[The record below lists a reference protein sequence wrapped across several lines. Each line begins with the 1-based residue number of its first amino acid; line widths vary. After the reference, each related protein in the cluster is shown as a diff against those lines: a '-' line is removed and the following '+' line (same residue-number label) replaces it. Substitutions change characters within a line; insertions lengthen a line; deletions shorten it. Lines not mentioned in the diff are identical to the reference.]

1 MSILPK
7 LGDVLVEQGWITP
20 EGLEDGLAAQAEN
33 GERLGQIL
41 VQQKKITEGE
51 LLEALA
57 LQLDLEVME
66 SIDDKELRFDLVE
79 KLPIQYLKKHLIF
92 PFQTEEGTVRMAVN
106 DPLDLE
112 VLDDLR
118 ILYGVDEIKPV
129 LVPAREIV
137 SAINRTY
144 GQANDTAEQIIQDL
158 DQGEESHHLFSELEE
173 GGDLLDETSEAPI
186 IKLVNH
192 VFGQAVKSQASDIH
206 IEPYQQHL
214 QVRFRLDGVLHNVLS
229 PPRRLHAAI
238 VSRIKVMARLDI
250 AEKRLPQDGRM
261 EVKIGERLVDVR
273 VSCLPTA
280 FGERV
285 VLRLLEKSGKLL
297 SLEEIGLSSAALAE
311 MKRLLQLS
319 HGIILVTG
327 PTGSGKTTTL
337 YAALSYINSPDKNI
351 LTIEDPIEY
360 QLDGIGQMQVNPKIN
375 LNFASGL
382 RSMVRQD
389 PDVILVGEIRDRE
402 TADIAIH
409 AALTGHLVFS
419 TLHTND
425 AASAVTRLID
435 MDIEPFLVS
444 SAVQAIIAQRL
455 VRLLCPHCKEPYEP
469 EEAQWTELGLTQ
481 DVTGPIFRAKG
492 CEKCLETGYR
502 GRTGIYEFLRMTESI
517 KGLVLQTSD
526 SNQIGRAA
534 RKEGMLS
541 LRKDGIQKVIEGKT
555 TISEVLRVTQ
565 IRSAVNAL
573 IRRQPFDSAQDKQ
586 AAGSKH
592 SETGETGETRETS
605 TVKAF

>member
-7 LGDVLVEQGWITP
+7 LGDVLVEQGRITP
-20 EGLEDGLAAQAEN
+20 EGLADGLEAQAEN

-41 VQQKKITEGE
+41 VQQKKITEQE

-57 LQLDLEVME
+57 LQLELEVME

-92 PFQTEEGTVRMAVN
+92 PFQTEHGSLRMAVN

-118 ILYGVDEIKPV
+118 ILYGFDEIKPV

-144 GQANDTAEQIIQDL
+144 GQASDTAEQIIQDL
-158 DQGEESHHLFSELEE
+158 DQGEESHHLFTDLEE

-192 VFGQAVKSQASDIH
+192 IFSQAVKSQASDIH
-206 IEPYQQHL
+206 IEPYHHHL

-297 SLEEIGLSSAALAE
+297 SLEEIGLTRAALAE
-311 MKRLLQLS
+311 MKKLLQLS

-360 QLDGIGQMQVNPKIN
+360 QLDGIGQMQVNPKIH
-375 LNFASGL
+375 LTFAGGL

-435 MDIEPFLVS
+435 MEIEPFLVS

-455 VRLLCPHCKEPYEP
+455 VRLLCPHCKEPYQP
-469 EEAQWTELGLTQ
+469 EEAQWHELGMAK
-481 DVTGPIFRAKG
+481 DATGTIFREKG

-502 GRTGIYEFLRMTESI
+502 GRTGIYEFLRLTESI
-517 KGLVLQTSD
+517 KGLVLQTAD
-526 SNQIGRAA
+526 ANQISKAA
-534 RKEGMLS
+534 RNEGMVS
-541 LRKDGIQKVIEGKT
+541 LRNDGIQKVIEGKT

-565 IRSAVNAL
+565 V
-573 IRRQPFDSAQDKQ
+573 
-586 AAGSKH
+586 
-592 SETGETGETRETS
+592 
-605 TVKAF
+605 

>member
-1 MSILPK
+1 MNVLPR
-7 LGDVLVEQGWITP
+7 LGDVLVEQGWLSP
-20 EGLEDGLAAQAEN
+20 EALEEGLEAQAEN

-41 VQQKKITEGE
+41 VQQKKITEPQ
-51 LLEALA
+51 LLNALS

-79 KLPIQYLKKHLIF
+79 QLPIQYLKKHEIF
-92 PFQTEEGTVRMAVN
+92 PFQSEDGTLRIAVN

-118 ILYGVDEIKPV
+118 ILYGQNEIKAV
-129 LVPAREIV
+129 LVPAREIL

-144 GQANDTAEQIIQDL
+144 GQANDTADKIMQDL
-158 DQGEESHHLFSELEE
+158 GMEGDSQHLFTELEVGE
-173 GGDLLDETSEAPI
+173 DLLDETSEAPI

-192 VFGQAVKSQASDIH
+192 IFSQAVKSQASDIH

-250 AEKRLPQDGRM
+250 AEKRLPQDGRTD
-261 EVKIGERLVDVR
+261 VKIGERLVDVR

-297 SLEEIGLSSAALAE
+297 RMEEIGLTAWALAE
-311 MKRLLQLS
+311 MKRLLNLS

-375 LNFASGL
+375 LTFASGL

-402 TADIAIH
+402 TAEIAIH

-425 AASAVTRLID
+425 SASAVTRLTD
-435 MDIEPFLVS
+435 MGIEPFLVS
-444 SAVQAIIAQRL
+444 TAVRAIIAQRL
-455 VRLLCPHCKEPYEP
+455 VRLLCPHCKETYEP
-469 EEAQWTELGLTQ
+469 EEAQWAELGSSRE
-481 DVTGPIFRAKG
+481 VAGPIFRADG

-502 GRTGIYEFLRMTESI
+502 GRTGIYEFLLLSEAIR
-517 KGLVLQTSD
+517 GLVLNTSD
-526 SNQIGRAA
+526 ANQINRAA
-534 RKEGMLS
+534 RAEGMAS
-541 LRKDGIQKVIEGKT
+541 LREDGINKVMEGRT

-565 IRSAVNAL
+565 L
-573 IRRQPFDSAQDKQ
+573 
-586 AAGSKH
+586 
-592 SETGETGETRETS
+592 
-605 TVKAF
+605 

>member
-1 MSILPK
+1 MNVLPRI
-7 LGDVLVEQGWITP
+7 GDVLVEQGWLSP
-20 EGLEDGLAAQAEN
+20 EALEEGLEAQAEN
-33 GERLGQIL
+33 GERLGQVL
-41 VQQKKITEGE
+41 VQQKKITEQE
-51 LLEALA
+51 LLNALA

-79 KLPIQYLKKHLIF
+79 QLPIQYLKKHKIF
-92 PFQTEEGTVRMAVN
+92 PFQSEDGTLRIAVN

-118 ILYGVDEIKPV
+118 ILFGQNEIRPV
-129 LVPAREIV
+129 LVPAREIL

-144 GQANDTAEQIIQDL
+144 GQANDTTEQIMQDL
-158 DQGEESHHLFSELEE
+158 GEEADSQHLFTELEVGE
-173 GGDLLDETSEAPI
+173 DLLDETSEAPI

-192 VFGQAVKSQASDIH
+192 IFSQAVKSQASDIH
-206 IEPYQQHL
+206 IEPYQKHL

-250 AEKRLPQDGRM
+250 AEKRLPQDGRT

-297 SLEEIGLSSAALAE
+297 SMEEIGLTAAALAE
-311 MKRLLQLS
+311 MKRLLHLS

-337 YAALSYINSPDKNI
+337 YAALSSINSPDKNI

-375 LNFASGL
+375 LTFASGL

-425 AASAVTRLID
+425 SASAVTRLTD
-435 MDIEPFLVS
+435 MGIEPFLVS
-444 SAVQAIIAQRL
+444 TAVQAIIAQRL
-455 VRLLCPHCKEPYEP
+455 VRLLCTHCKEAYEP
-469 EEAQWTELGLTQ
+469 EEGQWAELRSSRE
-481 DVTGPIFRAKG
+481 VTGPIFRADG

-502 GRTGIYEFLRMTESI
+502 GRTGIYEFLLLSEAI
-517 KGLVLQTSD
+517 KGLVLKTSD
-526 SNQIGRAA
+526 ANQINKVARA
-534 RKEGMLS
+534 EGMAN
-541 LRKDGIQKVIEGKT
+541 LREDGINKVMEGRT

-565 IRSAVNAL
+565 L
-573 IRRQPFDSAQDKQ
+573 
-586 AAGSKH
+586 
-592 SETGETGETRETS
+592 
-605 TVKAF
+605 

>member
-1 MSILPK
+1 MNVIPR
-7 LGDVLVEQGWITP
+7 LGDVLVEQGWLSP
-20 EGLEDGLAAQAEN
+20 EALEEGLEAQAEN

-41 VQQKKITEGE
+41 VQQKKITEQE
-51 LLEALA
+51 LLNALA

-79 KLPIQYLKKHLIF
+79 KLPIRYLKKHEIF
-92 PFQTEEGTVRMAVN
+92 PFQSADGTLRIAVN

-118 ILYGVDEIKPV
+118 ILYGQNEIRPV
-129 LVPAREIV
+129 LVPAREIL

-144 GQANDTAEQIIQDL
+144 GQANDTADQIIQDL
-158 DQGEESHHLFSELEE
+158 GEEEDSQHLFTELEV
-173 GGDLLDETSEAPI
+173 GADLLDETSEAPI

-192 VFGQAVKSQASDIH
+192 IFSQAVKSQASDIH

-250 AEKRLPQDGRM
+250 AEKRLPQDGRT

-297 SLEEIGLSSAALAE
+297 SMEEIGLSAAALAE

-402 TADIAIH
+402 TAEIAIH

-425 AASAVTRLID
+425 SASAVTRLTD
-435 MDIEPFLVS
+435 MGIEPFLVS
-444 SAVQAIIAQRL
+444 TAVQAIIAQRL
-455 VRLLCPHCKEPYEP
+455 VRLLCPHCKETYEP
-469 EEAQWTELGLTQ
+469 EEAQWAELGSSRG
-481 DVTGPIFRAKG
+481 VAGPIFRADG

-502 GRTGIYEFLRMTESI
+502 GRTGIYEFLLLSEAL
-517 KGLVLQTSD
+517 KGLVLNTSD
-526 SNQIGRAA
+526 ANQINKAA
-534 RKEGMLS
+534 RAEGMAS
-541 LRKDGIQKVIEGKT
+541 LREDGINKVMEGKT

-565 IRSAVNAL
+565 L
-573 IRRQPFDSAQDKQ
+573 
-586 AAGSKH
+586 
-592 SETGETGETRETS
+592 
-605 TVKAF
+605 

>member
-1 MSILPK
+1 MNILPK
-7 LGDVLVEQGWITP
+7 LGDVLLEQGWVTP
-20 EGLEDGLAAQAEN
+20 EALEDGLAAQAEN
-33 GERLGQIL
+33 GEKLGQIL
-41 VQQKKITEGE
+41 VQQKKITERE
-51 LLEALA
+51 LLEALS
-57 LQLDLEVME
+57 LQLDLEVVE

-92 PFQTEEGTVRMAVN
+92 PFQTEEGTLRMAVN

-118 ILYGVDEIKPV
+118 ILYGADEIKPV

-144 GQANDTAEQIIQDL
+144 GQANDTAEQIIQDM
-158 DQGEESHHLFSELEE
+158 DQGEESHHLFTELEE

-297 SLEEIGLSSAALAE
+297 SLDEIGMTPVALVE

-319 HGIILVTG
+319 HGIVLVTG

-337 YAALSYINSPDKNI
+337 YAALSHINSPDKNI

-360 QLDGIGQMQVNPKIN
+360 QLDGIGQMQVSPKIN
-375 LNFASGL
+375 LTFASGL

-435 MDIEPFLVS
+435 MEIEPFLVS

-469 EEAQWTELGLTQ
+469 EEAQWHELGLTK
-481 DVTGPIFRAKG
+481 DVAGPIFRAKG

-502 GRTGIYEFLRMTESI
+502 GRSGIYEFLRMTESI

-526 SNQIGRAA
+526 ANQISKAA
-534 RKEGMLS
+534 RAEGMVS
-541 LRKDGIQKVIEGKT
+541 HREDGIQKVIEGKT

-565 IRSAVNAL
+565 V
-573 IRRQPFDSAQDKQ
+573 
-586 AAGSKH
+586 
-592 SETGETGETRETS
+592 
-605 TVKAF
+605 

>member
-1 MSILPK
+1 MNVLPR
-7 LGDVLVEQGWITP
+7 LGDVLVEQGWLSP
-20 EGLEDGLAAQAEN
+20 EALEEGLEAQAEN
-33 GERLGQIL
+33 GERLGQVL
-41 VQQKKITEGE
+41 VQQKKITEQE
-51 LLEALA
+51 LLNALA

-79 KLPIQYLKKHLIF
+79 QLPIQYLKKHEIF
-92 PFQTEEGTVRMAVN
+92 PFQSEDGTLRIAVN

-118 ILYGVDEIKPV
+118 ILFGQNEIRPV
-129 LVPAREIV
+129 LVPAREIL

-144 GQANDTAEQIIQDL
+144 GQANDTTEQIMQDL
-158 DQGEESHHLFSELEE
+158 GEEADSQHLFTELEVGE
-173 GGDLLDETSEAPI
+173 DLLDETSDAPI

-192 VFGQAVKSQASDIH
+192 IFSQAVKSQASDIH

-250 AEKRLPQDGRM
+250 AEKRLPQDGRT

-273 VSCLPTA
+273 VSSLPTA

-297 SLEEIGLSSAALAE
+297 SMEEIGLTAAALAE
-311 MKRLLQLS
+311 MKRLLHLS

-327 PTGSGKTTTL
+327 PTGSGKTTSL
-337 YAALSYINSPDKNI
+337 YAALSSINSPDKNI

-375 LNFASGL
+375 LTFVSGL

-425 AASAVTRLID
+425 SASAVTRLID
-435 MDIEPFLVS
+435 MGIEPFLVS
-444 SAVQAIIAQRL
+444 TAVQAIIAQRL
-455 VRLLCPHCKEPYEP
+455 VRLLCTHCKEAYEP
-469 EEAQWTELGLTQ
+469 EEAQWAELRSSRE
-481 DVTGPIFRAKG
+481 VTGPIFRADG

-502 GRTGIYEFLRMTESI
+502 GRTGIYEFLLMSEAI
-517 KGLVLQTSD
+517 KGLVLKTSD
-526 SNQIGRAA
+526 ANQINKVARA
-534 RKEGMLS
+534 EGMAN
-541 LRKDGIQKVIEGKT
+541 LREDGINKVMEGRT

-565 IRSAVNAL
+565 L
-573 IRRQPFDSAQDKQ
+573 
-586 AAGSKH
+586 
-592 SETGETGETRETS
+592 
-605 TVKAF
+605 

>member
-1 MSILPK
+1 MNVLPR
-7 LGDVLVEQGWITP
+7 LGDVLVEQGWLSSEALE
-20 EGLEDGLAAQAEN
+20 EGLEAQAEN
-33 GERLGQIL
+33 GEKLGQIL
-41 VQQKKITEGE
+41 VQQKKITEQE
-51 LLEALA
+51 LLNALA

-79 KLPIQYLKKHLIF
+79 QLPIRYLKKHEIF
-92 PFQTEEGTVRMAVN
+92 PFQAEDGTLRIAVN

-118 ILYGVDEIKPV
+118 ILYGQNEIRPV
-129 LVPAREIV
+129 LVPAREIL

-144 GQANDTAEQIIQDL
+144 GQANDTAEQIMQDL
-158 DQGEESHHLFSELEE
+158 GEEEDSQHLFTELEV
-173 GGDLLDETSEAPI
+173 GADLLDETSEAPI

-192 VFGQAVKSQASDIH
+192 IFSQAVKSQASDIH

-250 AEKRLPQDGRM
+250 AEKRLPQDGRT

-297 SLEEIGLSSAALAE
+297 SMEEIGLSAAALAE
-311 MKRLLQLS
+311 LKRLLTLS

-402 TADIAIH
+402 TAEIAIH

-425 AASAVTRLID
+425 SASAVTRLID
-435 MDIEPFLVS
+435 MGIEPFLVS
-444 SAVQAIIAQRL
+444 TAVQAIIAQRL
-455 VRLLCPHCKEPYEP
+455 VRLLCPHCKETYEP
-469 EEAQWTELGLTQ
+469 EEAQWAELGSSRE
-481 DVTGPIFRAKG
+481 VAGPIFRANG

-502 GRTGIYEFLRMTESI
+502 GRTGIYEFMLLSEAI
-517 KGLVLQTSD
+517 KGLVLTTSD
-526 SNQIGRAA
+526 ANQINKAA
-534 RKEGMLS
+534 RAEGMLR
-541 LRKDGIQKVIEGKT
+541 LREDGINKVLEGKT
-555 TISEVLRVTQ
+555 TISEVVRVTQ
-565 IRSAVNAL
+565 L
-573 IRRQPFDSAQDKQ
+573 
-586 AAGSKH
+586 
-592 SETGETGETRETS
+592 
-605 TVKAF
+605 

>member
-1 MSILPK
+1 MNVLPR
-7 LGDVLVEQGWITP
+7 LGDVLVEQGWLSP
-20 EGLEDGLAAQAEN
+20 EALEEGLDAQAEN
-33 GERLGQIL
+33 GERLGQVL
-41 VQQKKITEGE
+41 VQQKKITEQE
-51 LLEALA
+51 LLNALA

-79 KLPIQYLKKHLIF
+79 QLPIQYLKKHEIF
-92 PFQTEEGTVRMAVN
+92 PFQSEDGTLRIAVN

-118 ILYGVDEIKPV
+118 ILYGQNEIRPV
-129 LVPAREIV
+129 LVPAREIL

-144 GQANDTAEQIIQDL
+144 GQANDTAEQIMQDL
-158 DQGEESHHLFSELEE
+158 GEEGDSQHLFTELEVGE
-173 GGDLLDETSEAPI
+173 DLLDETSDAPI

-192 VFGQAVKSQASDIH
+192 IFSQAVKSQASDIH
-206 IEPYQQHL
+206 IEPYQQRL

-250 AEKRLPQDGRM
+250 AEKRLPQDGRT

-297 SLEEIGLSSAALAE
+297 SMKEIGLTAAALAE
-311 MKRLLQLS
+311 MKRLLHLS

-337 YAALSYINSPDKNI
+337 YAALSHINSPDKNI

-375 LNFASGL
+375 LTFARAL

-389 PDVILVGEIRDRE
+389 PDIILVGEIRDRE

-425 AASAVTRLID
+425 AASAVTRLTD
-435 MDIEPFLVS
+435 MGIEPFLVS

-455 VRLLCPHCKEPYEP
+455 VRLLCPHCKETYEP
-469 EEAQWTELGLTQ
+469 EEAQWVELGSSRE
-481 DVTGPIFRAKG
+481 VAGPIFRADG

-502 GRTGIYEFLRMTESI
+502 GRTGIYEFLLLSEAI
-517 KGLVLQTSD
+517 KGLVLKTSD
-526 SNQIGRAA
+526 ANQINKAA
-534 RKEGMLS
+534 RAEGMAS
-541 LRKDGIQKVIEGKT
+541 LREDGINKVMEGRT

-565 IRSAVNAL
+565 L
-573 IRRQPFDSAQDKQ
+573 
-586 AAGSKH
+586 
-592 SETGETGETRETS
+592 
-605 TVKAF
+605 

>member
-1 MSILPK
+1 MNVLPRI
-7 LGDVLVEQGWITP
+7 GDVLVEQGWLSP
-20 EGLEDGLAAQAEN
+20 EALEEGLEAQAEN
-33 GERLGQIL
+33 GERLGQVL
-41 VQQKKITEGE
+41 VQQKKITEQE
-51 LLEALA
+51 LLNALA

-79 KLPIQYLKKHLIF
+79 QLPIQYLKKHKIF
-92 PFQTEEGTVRMAVN
+92 PFQSEDGTLRIAVN

-118 ILYGVDEIKPV
+118 ILFGQNEIRPV
-129 LVPAREIV
+129 LVPAREIL

-144 GQANDTAEQIIQDL
+144 GQANDTAEQLMQDL
-158 DQGEESHHLFSELEE
+158 GEEADSQHLFTELEVGE
-173 GGDLLDETSEAPI
+173 DLLDETSEAPI

-192 VFGQAVKSQASDIH
+192 IFSQAVKSQASDIH
-206 IEPYQQHL
+206 IEPYQKHL

-250 AEKRLPQDGRM
+250 AEKRLPQDGRT

-273 VSCLPTA
+273 VSSLPTA

-297 SLEEIGLSSAALAE
+297 SMEEIGLTAAALAE
-311 MKRLLQLS
+311 MKRLLHLS

-337 YAALSYINSPDKNI
+337 YAALSSINSPDKNI

-375 LNFASGL
+375 LTFVSGL

-425 AASAVTRLID
+425 SASAVTRLTD
-435 MDIEPFLVS
+435 MGIEPFLVS
-444 SAVQAIIAQRL
+444 TAVQAIIAQRL
-455 VRLLCPHCKEPYEP
+455 VRLLCTHCKEAYEP
-469 EEAQWTELGLTQ
+469 EEAQWAELRSSRE
-481 DVTGPIFRAKG
+481 VAGPIFRADG

-502 GRTGIYEFLRMTESI
+502 GRTGIYEFLLLSEAI
-517 KGLVLQTSD
+517 KGLVLKTSD
-526 SNQIGRAA
+526 ANQINKVARA
-534 RKEGMLS
+534 EGMAN
-541 LRKDGIQKVIEGKT
+541 LREDGINKVTEGRT

-565 IRSAVNAL
+565 I
-573 IRRQPFDSAQDKQ
+573 
-586 AAGSKH
+586 
-592 SETGETGETRETS
+592 
-605 TVKAF
+605 

>member
-1 MSILPK
+1 MNVLPR
-7 LGDVLVEQGWITP
+7 LGDVLVEQGWLSP
-20 EGLEDGLAAQAEN
+20 EALEEGLEAQAEN
-33 GERLGQIL
+33 GERLGQVL
-41 VQQKKITEGE
+41 VQQKKITEQE
-51 LLEALA
+51 LLNALA

-79 KLPIQYLKKHLIF
+79 QLPIQYLKKHEIF
-92 PFQTEEGTVRMAVN
+92 PFQSEDGTLRIAVN

-118 ILYGVDEIKPV
+118 ILFGQNEIRPV
-129 LVPAREIV
+129 LVPAREIL

-144 GQANDTAEQIIQDL
+144 GQANDTTEQIMQDL
-158 DQGEESHHLFSELEE
+158 GEEADSQHLFTELEVGE
-173 GGDLLDETSEAPI
+173 DLLDETSDAPI

-192 VFGQAVKSQASDIH
+192 IFSQAVKSQASDIH

-250 AEKRLPQDGRM
+250 AEKRLPQDGRT

-273 VSCLPTA
+273 VSSLPTA

-297 SLEEIGLSSAALAE
+297 SMEEIGLTAAALAE
-311 MKRLLQLS
+311 MKRLLHLS

-327 PTGSGKTTTL
+327 PTGSGKTTSL
-337 YAALSYINSPDKNI
+337 YAALSSINSPDKNI

-375 LNFASGL
+375 LTFVSGL

-425 AASAVTRLID
+425 SASAVTRLTD
-435 MDIEPFLVS
+435 MGIEPFLVS
-444 SAVQAIIAQRL
+444 TAVQAIIAQRL
-455 VRLLCPHCKEPYEP
+455 VRLLCTHCKEAYEP
-469 EEAQWTELGLTQ
+469 EEAQWAELRSSRE
-481 DVTGPIFRAKG
+481 VTGPIFRADG

-502 GRTGIYEFLRMTESI
+502 GRTGIYEFLLMSEAI
-517 KGLVLQTSD
+517 KGLVLKTSD
-526 SNQIGRAA
+526 ANQINKVARA
-534 RKEGMLS
+534 EGMAN
-541 LRKDGIQKVIEGKT
+541 LREDGINKVMEGRT

-565 IRSAVNAL
+565 L
-573 IRRQPFDSAQDKQ
+573 
-586 AAGSKH
+586 
-592 SETGETGETRETS
+592 
-605 TVKAF
+605 

>member
-1 MSILPK
+1 MNVLPR
-7 LGDVLVEQGWITP
+7 LGDVLVEQGWLSP
-20 EGLEDGLAAQAEN
+20 EALEEGLEAQAEN
-33 GERLGQIL
+33 GERLGQVL
-41 VQQKKITEGE
+41 VQQKKITEQE
-51 LLEALA
+51 LLNALA

-66 SIDDKELRFDLVE
+66 SIEDKELRFDLVE
-79 KLPIQYLKKHLIF
+79 QLPIQYLKKHEVF
-92 PFQTEEGTVRMAVN
+92 PFQSEDGTLRIAVN

-118 ILYGVDEIKPV
+118 ILFGQNEIRPV
-129 LVPAREIV
+129 LVPAREIL

-144 GQANDTAEQIIQDL
+144 GQANDTTEQIMQDL
-158 DQGEESHHLFSELEE
+158 GEEADSQHLFTELEVGE
-173 GGDLLDETSEAPI
+173 DLLDETSEAPI

-192 VFGQAVKSQASDIH
+192 IFSQAVKSQASDIH

-250 AEKRLPQDGRM
+250 AEKRLPQDGRT

-273 VSCLPTA
+273 VSSLPTA

-297 SLEEIGLSSAALAE
+297 SMEEIGLTAAALAE
-311 MKRLLQLS
+311 MKRLLHLS

-327 PTGSGKTTTL
+327 PTGSGKTTSL
-337 YAALSYINSPDKNI
+337 YAALSSINSPDKNI

-375 LNFASGL
+375 LTFVSGL

-425 AASAVTRLID
+425 SASAVTRLID
-435 MDIEPFLVS
+435 MGIEPFLVS
-444 SAVQAIIAQRL
+444 TAVQAIIAQRL
-455 VRLLCPHCKEPYEP
+455 VRLLCTHCKEAYEP
-469 EEAQWTELGLTQ
+469 EEAQWAELRSSRE
-481 DVTGPIFRAKG
+481 VAGPIFRADG

-502 GRTGIYEFLRMTESI
+502 GRTGIYEFLPLSEAI
-517 KGLVLQTSD
+517 KGLVLKTSD
-526 SNQIGRAA
+526 ANQINKVARA
-534 RKEGMLS
+534 EGMAS
-541 LRKDGIQKVIEGKT
+541 LREDGINKVMEGRT

-565 IRSAVNAL
+565 L
-573 IRRQPFDSAQDKQ
+573 
-586 AAGSKH
+586 
-592 SETGETGETRETS
+592 
-605 TVKAF
+605 

>member
-1 MSILPK
+1 
-7 LGDVLVEQGWITP
+7 
-20 EGLEDGLAAQAEN
+20 
-33 GERLGQIL
+33 
-41 VQQKKITEGE
+41 
-51 LLEALA
+51 
-57 LQLDLEVME
+57 ME

-79 KLPIQYLKKHLIF
+79 QLPIQYLKKHEIF
-92 PFQTEEGTVRMAVN
+92 PFQSEDGTLRIAVN

-118 ILYGVDEIKPV
+118 ILYGQNEIRAV
-129 LVPAREIV
+129 LVPAREIL

-144 GQANDTAEQIIQDL
+144 GQANDTADKIMQDL
-158 DQGEESHHLFSELEE
+158 GMEGDSQHLFTELEVGE
-173 GGDLLDETSEAPI
+173 DLLDETSEAPI

-192 VFGQAVKSQASDIH
+192 IFSQAVKSQASDIH

-250 AEKRLPQDGRM
+250 AEKRLPQDGRTD
-261 EVKIGERLVDVR
+261 VKIGERLVDVR

-297 SLEEIGLSSAALAE
+297 SMEEIGLTAWALAE
-311 MKRLLQLS
+311 MKRLLNLS

-375 LNFASGL
+375 LTFASGL

-402 TADIAIH
+402 TAEIAIH

-425 AASAVTRLID
+425 SASAVTRLTD
-435 MDIEPFLVS
+435 MGIEPFLVS
-444 SAVQAIIAQRL
+444 TAVRAIIAQRL
-455 VRLLCPHCKEPYEP
+455 VRLLCPHCKETYEP
-469 EEAQWTELGLTQ
+469 EEAQWAELGSSRE
-481 DVTGPIFRAKG
+481 VAGPIFRADG

-502 GRTGIYEFLRMTESI
+502 GRTGIYEFLLLSEAIR
-517 KGLVLQTSD
+517 GLVLNTSD
-526 SNQIGRAA
+526 ANQINRAA
-534 RKEGMLS
+534 RAEGMAS
-541 LRKDGIQKVIEGKT
+541 LREDGINKVMEGRT

-565 IRSAVNAL
+565 L
-573 IRRQPFDSAQDKQ
+573 
-586 AAGSKH
+586 
-592 SETGETGETRETS
+592 
-605 TVKAF
+605 

>member
-1 MSILPK
+1 
-7 LGDVLVEQGWITP
+7 
-20 EGLEDGLAAQAEN
+20 
-33 GERLGQIL
+33 
-41 VQQKKITEGE
+41 
-51 LLEALA
+51 
-57 LQLDLEVME
+57 
-66 SIDDKELRFDLVE
+66 
-79 KLPIQYLKKHLIF
+79 
-92 PFQTEEGTVRMAVN
+92 
-106 DPLDLE
+106 
-112 VLDDLR
+112 
-118 ILYGVDEIKPV
+118 
-129 LVPAREIV
+129 
-137 SAINRTY
+137 
-144 GQANDTAEQIIQDL
+144 
-158 DQGEESHHLFSELEE
+158 
-173 GGDLLDETSEAPI
+173 
-186 IKLVNH
+186 
-192 VFGQAVKSQASDIH
+192 
-206 IEPYQQHL
+206 
-214 QVRFRLDGVLHNVLS
+214 
-229 PPRRLHAAI
+229 
-238 VSRIKVMARLDI
+238 
-250 AEKRLPQDGRM
+250 
-261 EVKIGERLVDVR
+261 VDVR

-297 SLEEIGLSSAALAE
+297 SLEEVGMTPAALAE

-337 YAALSYINSPDKNI
+337 YAALSHINSPDKNI

-375 LNFASGL
+375 LSFASGL

-469 EEAQWTELGLTQ
+469 EEAQWNELGLLKDTA
-481 DVTGPIFRAKG
+481 GPIFRAKG

-502 GRTGIYEFLRMTESI
+502 GRTGIYEFLRLTEAI

-526 SNQIGRAA
+526 SNQINKAA
-534 RKEGMLS
+534 RAEGMVS
-541 LRKDGIQKVIEGKT
+541 LRQDGIQKVVEGKT

-565 IRSAVNAL
+565 V
-573 IRRQPFDSAQDKQ
+573 
-586 AAGSKH
+586 
-592 SETGETGETRETS
+592 
-605 TVKAF
+605 

>member
-1 MSILPK
+1 MSILPR

-33 GERLGQIL
+33 GEKLGQIL
-41 VQQKKITEGE
+41 VQQKKINERE

-92 PFQTEEGTVRMAVN
+92 PFQSEHGILQMAVN

-118 ILYGVDEIKPV
+118 ILFGVDEIKPV

-144 GQANDTAEQIIQDL
+144 GQANDTAEQIIQDM
-158 DQGEESHHLFSELEE
+158 DQGEESHHLFTELEE

-192 VFGQAVKSQASDIH
+192 VFAQAVKSQASDIH
-206 IEPYQQHL
+206 IEPYQHHL

-297 SLEEIGLSSAALAE
+297 SLNEIGLTATALAE

-337 YAALSYINSPDKNI
+337 YAALSQINSPDKNI

-375 LNFASGL
+375 LSFASGL

-425 AASAVTRLID
+425 AASAVTRLTD
-435 MDIEPFLVS
+435 MEIEPFLVS
-444 SAVQAIIAQRL
+444 SAVRAIIAQRL
-455 VRLLCPHCKEPYEP
+455 VRLLCPHCKEAYEA
-469 EEAQWTELGLTQ
+469 EGGQWNELGIKSE
-481 DVTGPIFRAKG
+481 VKGPIYGAKG

-502 GRTGIYEFLRMTESI
+502 GRTGIYEFLQMTESI

-526 SNQIGRAA
+526 ANQISRAA
-534 RKEGMLS
+534 RKEGMVN
-541 LRKDGIQKVIEGKT
+541 LRQDGIQKVIEGKT
-555 TISEVLRVTQ
+555 TVSEVLRVTQ
-565 IRSAVNAL
+565 I
-573 IRRQPFDSAQDKQ
+573 
-586 AAGSKH
+586 
-592 SETGETGETRETS
+592 
-605 TVKAF
+605 

>member
-1 MSILPK
+1 MNIFPR
-7 LGDVLVEQGWITP
+7 LGDVLVEQGWLSP
-20 EGLEDGLAAQAEN
+20 EALEEGLEAQAEN
-33 GERLGQIL
+33 GERLGQVL
-41 VQQKKITEGE
+41 VQQKKITEQE
-51 LLEALA
+51 LLNALA
-57 LQLDLEVME
+57 LQLDLEVVE

-79 KLPIQYLKKHLIF
+79 QLPIQYLKKHEIF
-92 PFQTEEGTVRMAVN
+92 PFQSEDGTLRIAVN

-118 ILYGVDEIKPV
+118 ILFGQNEIRPV
-129 LVPAREIV
+129 LVPAREIL

-144 GQANDTAEQIIQDL
+144 GQANDTAEQLMQDL
-158 DQGEESHHLFSELEE
+158 GEEADSQHLFTELEVGE
-173 GGDLLDETSEAPI
+173 DLLDETSDAPI

-192 VFGQAVKSQASDIH
+192 IFSQAVKSQASDIH

-250 AEKRLPQDGRM
+250 AEKRLPQDGRT

-273 VSCLPTA
+273 VSSLPTA

-297 SLEEIGLSSAALAE
+297 SMKEIGLTAAALAE
-311 MKRLLQLS
+311 MKRLLHLS

-327 PTGSGKTTTL
+327 PTGSGKTTSL
-337 YAALSYINSPDKNI
+337 YAALSSINSPDKNI

-375 LNFASGL
+375 LTFASGL

-425 AASAVTRLID
+425 SASAVTRLTD
-435 MDIEPFLVS
+435 MGIEPFLVS
-444 SAVQAIIAQRL
+444 TAVQAIIAQRL
-455 VRLLCPHCKEPYEP
+455 VRLLCTHCKEAYEP
-469 EEAQWTELGLTQ
+469 EEAQWAELRSSRE
-481 DVTGPIFRAKG
+481 VTGPIFRADG

-502 GRTGIYEFLRMTESI
+502 GRTGIYEFLPLSEAI
-517 KGLVLQTSD
+517 KGLVLKTSD
-526 SNQIGRAA
+526 ANQINKVARA
-534 RKEGMLS
+534 EGMAN
-541 LRKDGIQKVIEGKT
+541 LREDGINKVMEGRT

-565 IRSAVNAL
+565 L
-573 IRRQPFDSAQDKQ
+573 
-586 AAGSKH
+586 
-592 SETGETGETRETS
+592 
-605 TVKAF
+605 

>member
-7 LGDVLVEQGWITP
+7 LGDVLVEQGWISP

-33 GERLGQIL
+33 GEKLGQIL
-41 VQQKKITEGE
+41 VQQKKITERE

-92 PFQTEEGTVRMAVN
+92 PFQSEHGTLRMAVN

-144 GQANDTAEQIIQDL
+144 GQANDTAEQIIQDM
-158 DQGEESHHLFSELEE
+158 DQGEESHHLFTELEE

-297 SLEEIGLSSAALAE
+297 SLEEVGLTSAALAE
-311 MKRLLQLS
+311 MKKLLQLS

-337 YAALSYINSPDKNI
+337 YAALSYINSPDRNI

-375 LNFASGL
+375 LTFASGL

-455 VRLLCPHCKEPYEP
+455 VRVLCPHCKEPYEP
-469 EEAQWTELGLTQ
+469 EEAQWTELGLEKDTL
-481 DVTGPIFRAKG
+481 GPIFRAKG

-534 RKEGMLS
+534 RKEGMVS
-541 LRKDGIQKVIEGKT
+541 LREDGIQKVIEGKT

-565 IRSAVNAL
+565 I
-573 IRRQPFDSAQDKQ
+573 
-586 AAGSKH
+586 
-592 SETGETGETRETS
+592 
-605 TVKAF
+605 

>member
-1 MSILPK
+1 MNVLPR
-7 LGDVLVEQGWITP
+7 LGDVLVEQGWLSP
-20 EGLEDGLAAQAEN
+20 EALEEGLEAQAEN

-41 VQQKKITEGE
+41 VQQKKITEPQ
-51 LLEALA
+51 LLNALS

-79 KLPIQYLKKHLIF
+79 QLPIQYLKKHEIF
-92 PFQTEEGTVRMAVN
+92 PFQSEDGTLRIAVN

-118 ILYGVDEIKPV
+118 ILYGQNEIKAV
-129 LVPAREIV
+129 LVPAREIL

-144 GQANDTAEQIIQDL
+144 GQANDTADKIMQDL
-158 DQGEESHHLFSELEE
+158 GMEGDSQHLFTELEVGE
-173 GGDLLDETSEAPI
+173 DLLDETSEAPI

-192 VFGQAVKSQASDIH
+192 IFSQAVKSQASDIH

-250 AEKRLPQDGRM
+250 AEKRLPQDGRTD
-261 EVKIGERLVDVR
+261 VKIGERLVDVR

-297 SLEEIGLSSAALAE
+297 SMEEIGLTAWALAE
-311 MKRLLQLS
+311 MKRLLNLS

-375 LNFASGL
+375 LTFASGL

-402 TADIAIH
+402 TAEIAIH

-425 AASAVTRLID
+425 SASAVTRLTD
-435 MDIEPFLVS
+435 MGIEPFLVS
-444 SAVQAIIAQRL
+444 TAVRAIIAQRL
-455 VRLLCPHCKEPYEP
+455 VRLLCPHCKETYEP
-469 EEAQWTELGLTQ
+469 EEAQWAELGSSRE
-481 DVTGPIFRAKG
+481 VAGPIFRADG

-502 GRTGIYEFLRMTESI
+502 GRTGIYEFLLLSEAIR
-517 KGLVLQTSD
+517 GLVLNTSD
-526 SNQIGRAA
+526 ANQINRAA
-534 RKEGMLS
+534 RAEGMAS
-541 LRKDGIQKVIEGKT
+541 LREDGINKVMEGRT

-565 IRSAVNAL
+565 L
-573 IRRQPFDSAQDKQ
+573 
-586 AAGSKH
+586 
-592 SETGETGETRETS
+592 
-605 TVKAF
+605 

>member
-41 VQQKKITEGE
+41 VQQKKITERE

-92 PFQTEEGTVRMAVN
+92 PFQTEEGSLRMAVN

-192 VFGQAVKSQASDIH
+192 VFAQAVKSQASDIH

-297 SLEEIGLSSAALAE
+297 SLEEVGLTSAALAE

-375 LNFASGL
+375 LTFASGL

-425 AASAVTRLID
+425 AASAVIRLID

-455 VRLLCPHCKEPYEP
+455 VRVLCPHCKEPYEP
-469 EEAQWTELGLTQ
+469 EEAQWTELGLEK
-481 DVTGPIFRAKG
+481 DALGPIFRAKG

-526 SNQIGRAA
+526 SNQISRAA
-534 RKEGMLS
+534 RKEGMVN
-541 LRKDGIQKVIEGKT
+541 LREDGIQKVTEGKT

-565 IRSAVNAL
+565 I
-573 IRRQPFDSAQDKQ
+573 
-586 AAGSKH
+586 
-592 SETGETGETRETS
+592 
-605 TVKAF
+605 

>member
-1 MSILPK
+1 MNILPR
-7 LGDVLVEQGWITP
+7 LGDVLVEQGWLTP
-20 EGLEDGLAAQAEN
+20 ESLEDGLAAQAEN

-41 VQQKKITEGE
+41 VQQKKITEQE

-57 LQLDLEVME
+57 LQLNLEVLE
-66 SIDDKELRFDLVE
+66 IVDDKELRFDLVE
-79 KLPIQYLKKHLIF
+79 QLPIQYLKKHLIF
-92 PFQTEEGTVRMAVN
+92 PFQSEDGILRMAVN

-118 ILYGVDEIKPV
+118 ILYGQDEIKPV
-129 LVPAREIV
+129 LVPAQEII

-144 GQANDTAEQIIQDL
+144 GQASDTAEQIIQDL
-158 DQGEESHHLFSELEE
+158 DQEEESQHLFAELEE
-173 GGDLLDETSEAPI
+173 GEDLLDETSDAPI

-192 VFGQAVKSQASDIH
+192 IFSQAVKSQASDIH
-206 IEPYQQHL
+206 IEPYQQNL

-229 PPRRLHAAI
+229 PPRRLHPAI

-250 AEKRLPQDGRM
+250 AEKRLPQDGRT
-261 EVKIGERLVDVR
+261 EVKIGDRLVDVR

-297 SLEEIGLSSAALAE
+297 SLDEIGLSPEALAE

-337 YAALSYINSPDKNI
+337 YAALSHINSPDKNI

-389 PDVILVGEIRDRE
+389 PDVILVGEIRDLE
-402 TADIAIH
+402 TAEIAIH

-425 AASAVTRLID
+425 AASAITRLTD
-435 MDIEPFLVS
+435 MGIEPFLAS
-444 SAVQAIIAQRL
+444 SSVQAIIAQRL
-455 VRLLCPHCKEPYEP
+455 VRILCPHCKEAYEP
-469 EEAQWTELGLTQ
+469 EEAHWAELGSGNKG
-481 DVTGPIFRAKG
+481 TGPIFRADG
-492 CEKCLETGYR
+492 CGKCLETGYR
-502 GRTGIYEFLRMTESI
+502 GRSGIYEFLQMTEAI
-517 KGLVLQTSD
+517 KGLVLKTSD
-526 SNQIGRAA
+526 ANQISKAA
-534 RKEGMLS
+534 AAQGMVN
-541 LRKDGIQKVIEGKT
+541 LRDDGINKVIEGKT

-565 IRSAVNAL
+565 I
-573 IRRQPFDSAQDKQ
+573 
-586 AAGSKH
+586 
-592 SETGETGETRETS
+592 
-605 TVKAF
+605 

>member
-1 MSILPK
+1 MSILTR

-33 GERLGQIL
+33 GEKLGQIL
-41 VQQKKITEGE
+41 VQQKKINERE

-92 PFQTEEGTVRMAVN
+92 PFQSEHGTLQMAVN

-118 ILYGVDEIKPV
+118 ILFGVDEIKPV

-144 GQANDTAEQIIQDL
+144 GQANDTAEQIIQDM
-158 DQGEESHHLFSELEE
+158 DQGEESHHLFTELEE
-173 GGDLLDETSEAPI
+173 GGDLLDETSDAPI

-192 VFGQAVKSQASDIH
+192 VFAQAVKSQASDIH

-297 SLEEIGLSSAALAE
+297 SLGEIGLTSAALAE

-375 LNFASGL
+375 LTFAGGL

-402 TADIAIH
+402 TAEIAIH

-425 AASAVTRLID
+425 AASAVTRLTD
-435 MDIEPFLVS
+435 MEIEPFLVS

-455 VRLLCPHCKEPYEP
+455 VRVLCPHCKEPYEP
-469 EEAQWTELGLTQ
+469 EEAQWNELGTTK
-481 DVTGPIFRAKG
+481 DVAGPIFRAKG

-502 GRTGIYEFLRMTESI
+502 GRTGIYEFLRMSESI

-526 SNQIGRAA
+526 SNQINKAA
-534 RKEGMLS
+534 RKEGMVS
-541 LRKDGIQKVIEGKT
+541 LRQDGIQKVIEGKT
-555 TISEVLRVTQ
+555 TVSEVLRVTQ
-565 IRSAVNAL
+565 I
-573 IRRQPFDSAQDKQ
+573 
-586 AAGSKH
+586 
-592 SETGETGETRETS
+592 
-605 TVKAF
+605 

>member
-1 MSILPK
+1 MNIFPR
-7 LGDVLVEQGWITP
+7 LGDVLVEQGWLSP
-20 EGLEDGLAAQAEN
+20 EALEEGLEAQAEN
-33 GERLGQIL
+33 GERLGQVL
-41 VQQKKITEGE
+41 VQQKKITEQE
-51 LLEALA
+51 LLNALA
-57 LQLDLEVME
+57 LQLDLEVVE

-79 KLPIQYLKKHLIF
+79 QLPIQYLKKHEIF
-92 PFQTEEGTVRMAVN
+92 PFQSEDGTLRIAVN

-118 ILYGVDEIKPV
+118 ILFGQNEIRPV
-129 LVPAREIV
+129 LVPAREIL

-144 GQANDTAEQIIQDL
+144 GQANDTTEQIMQDL
-158 DQGEESHHLFSELEE
+158 GEEADSQHLFTELEVGE
-173 GGDLLDETSEAPI
+173 DLLDETSEAPI

-192 VFGQAVKSQASDIH
+192 IFSQAVKSQASDIH

-250 AEKRLPQDGRM
+250 AEKRLPQDGRT

-273 VSCLPTA
+273 VSSLPTA

-297 SLEEIGLSSAALAE
+297 SMEEIGLTAAALAE
-311 MKRLLQLS
+311 MKRLLHLS

-327 PTGSGKTTTL
+327 PTGSGKTTSL
-337 YAALSYINSPDKNI
+337 YAALSSINSPDKNI

-375 LNFASGL
+375 LTFASGL

-425 AASAVTRLID
+425 SASAVTRLTD
-435 MDIEPFLVS
+435 MGIEPFLVS
-444 SAVQAIIAQRL
+444 TAVQAIIAQRL
-455 VRLLCPHCKEPYEP
+455 VRLLCTHCKEAYEP
-469 EEAQWTELGLTQ
+469 EEAQWAELRSSRE
-481 DVTGPIFRAKG
+481 VAGPIFRADG

-502 GRTGIYEFLRMTESI
+502 GRTGIYEFLPLSEAI
-517 KGLVLQTSD
+517 KGLVLKTSD
-526 SNQIGRAA
+526 ANQINKVARA
-534 RKEGMLS
+534 EGMAN
-541 LRKDGIQKVIEGKT
+541 LREDGINKVMEGRT

-565 IRSAVNAL
+565 L
-573 IRRQPFDSAQDKQ
+573 
-586 AAGSKH
+586 
-592 SETGETGETRETS
+592 
-605 TVKAF
+605 

>member
-1 MSILPK
+1 MNVLPR
-7 LGDVLVEQGWITP
+7 LGDVLVEQGWLSP
-20 EGLEDGLAAQAEN
+20 EALEEGLEAQAEN
-33 GERLGQIL
+33 GERLGQVL
-41 VQQKKITEGE
+41 VQQKKITEQE
-51 LLEALA
+51 LLNALA

-79 KLPIQYLKKHLIF
+79 QLPIQYLKKHEIF
-92 PFQTEEGTVRMAVN
+92 PFQSEDGTLRIAVN

-112 VLDDLR
+112 ILDDLR
-118 ILYGVDEIKPV
+118 ILYGQNEIRPV
-129 LVPAREIV
+129 LVPAREIL

-144 GQANDTAEQIIQDL
+144 GQANDTAEQIMQDL
-158 DQGEESHHLFSELEE
+158 GEEADSQHLFTELEVGE
-173 GGDLLDETSEAPI
+173 DLLDETSEAPI

-192 VFGQAVKSQASDIH
+192 IFSQAVKSQASDIH

-214 QVRFRLDGVLHNVLS
+214 QVRFRLDGVLHNVLN

-250 AEKRLPQDGRM
+250 AEKRLPQDGRT

-297 SLEEIGLSSAALAE
+297 SMEEIGLTAAALAE

-327 PTGSGKTTTL
+327 PTGSGKTTSL

-375 LNFASGL
+375 LNFAGGL

-402 TADIAIH
+402 TAEIAIH

-425 AASAVTRLID
+425 SASAVTRLID
-435 MDIEPFLVS
+435 MGIEPFLVS
-444 SAVQAIIAQRL
+444 TAVQAIIAQRL
-455 VRLLCPHCKEPYEP
+455 VRLLCPHCKETYEP
-469 EEAQWTELGLTQ
+469 EEAQWAELGSSREMA
-481 DVTGPIFRAKG
+481 GPIFRDDG

-502 GRTGIYEFLRMTESI
+502 GRTGIYEFLLLSEAI
-517 KGLVLQTSD
+517 KGLVLKTSD
-526 SNQIGRAA
+526 ANQINKAA
-534 RKEGMLS
+534 RAEGMAS
-541 LRKDGIQKVIEGKT
+541 LREDGINKVMEGRT

-565 IRSAVNAL
+565 L
-573 IRRQPFDSAQDKQ
+573 
-586 AAGSKH
+586 
-592 SETGETGETRETS
+592 
-605 TVKAF
+605 

>member
-1 MSILPK
+1 MNVLPR
-7 LGDVLVEQGWITP
+7 LGDVLVEQGWLSP
-20 EGLEDGLAAQAEN
+20 EALEEGLEAQAEN
-33 GERLGQIL
+33 GERLGQVL
-41 VQQKKITEGE
+41 VQQKKITEQE
-51 LLEALA
+51 LLNALA

-79 KLPIQYLKKHLIF
+79 QLPIQYLKKHEIF
-92 PFQTEEGTVRMAVN
+92 PFQSEDGTLRIAVN

-118 ILYGVDEIKPV
+118 ILYGQNEIRPV
-129 LVPAREIV
+129 LVPAREIL

-144 GQANDTAEQIIQDL
+144 GQANDTAEQIMQDL
-158 DQGEESHHLFSELEE
+158 DEEEGSQHLFTELEVGE
-173 GGDLLDETSEAPI
+173 DLLDETSDAPI

-192 VFGQAVKSQASDIH
+192 IFSQAVKSQASDIH
-206 IEPYQQHL
+206 IEPFQQHL

-250 AEKRLPQDGRM
+250 AEKRLPQDGRT

-273 VSCLPTA
+273 VSSLPTA

-297 SLEEIGLSSAALAE
+297 SMKEIGLTAAALAE
-311 MKRLLQLS
+311 MKRLLHLS

-337 YAALSYINSPDKNI
+337 YAALSSINSPDKNI

-375 LNFASGL
+375 LTFANGL

-425 AASAVTRLID
+425 SASTVTRLTD
-435 MDIEPFLVS
+435 MGIEPFLVS
-444 SAVQAIIAQRL
+444 TAVQAIIAQRL
-455 VRLLCPHCKEPYEP
+455 VRLLCPHCKETYEP
-469 EEAQWTELGLTQ
+469 EEAQWAELGSSRE
-481 DVTGPIFRAKG
+481 VAGPIFRADG

-502 GRTGIYEFLRMTESI
+502 GRTGIYEFLLLSEAI
-517 KGLVLQTSD
+517 KGLVLKTSD
-526 SNQIGRAA
+526 ANQINKAA
-534 RKEGMLS
+534 RAEGMAS
-541 LRKDGIQKVIEGKT
+541 LREDGINKVMEGRT

-565 IRSAVNAL
+565 L
-573 IRRQPFDSAQDKQ
+573 
-586 AAGSKH
+586 
-592 SETGETGETRETS
+592 
-605 TVKAF
+605 

>member
-33 GERLGQIL
+33 GEKLGQIL
-41 VQQKKITEGE
+41 VQQKKITERE

-92 PFQTEEGTVRMAVN
+92 PFQSEHGTLRMAVN

-158 DQGEESHHLFSELEE
+158 DQGEEGRHLFTELEE

-192 VFGQAVKSQASDIH
+192 VFAQAVKSQASDIH
-206 IEPYQQHL
+206 IEPYQKHL

-297 SLEEIGLSSAALAE
+297 SLEEVGLTSAALAE

-337 YAALSYINSPDKNI
+337 YAALSYINSPDRNI

-375 LNFASGL
+375 LTFASGL

-425 AASAVTRLID
+425 AASAVTRLTD

-455 VRLLCPHCKEPYEP
+455 VRVLCPHCKEPYEP
-469 EEAQWTELGLTQ
+469 EEAQWTELGRRKDAL
-481 DVTGPIFRAKG
+481 GPIFRAKG
-492 CEKCLETGYR
+492 CENCLETGYR

-526 SNQIGRAA
+526 ANQISRAA
-534 RKEGMLS
+534 RKEGMVS
-541 LRKDGIQKVIEGKT
+541 LREDGIQKVIEGKT

-565 IRSAVNAL
+565 I
-573 IRRQPFDSAQDKQ
+573 
-586 AAGSKH
+586 
-592 SETGETGETRETS
+592 
-605 TVKAF
+605 

>member
-1 MSILPK
+1 MNVLPRI
-7 LGDVLVEQGWITP
+7 GDVLVEQGWLSP
-20 EGLEDGLAAQAEN
+20 EALEEGLEAQAEN
-33 GERLGQIL
+33 GERLGQVL
-41 VQQKKITEGE
+41 VQQKKITEQE
-51 LLEALA
+51 LLNALA

-79 KLPIQYLKKHLIF
+79 QLPIQYLKKHAIF
-92 PFQTEEGTVRMAVN
+92 PFQSEDGTLRIAVN

-118 ILYGVDEIKPV
+118 ILYGQNEIRPV
-129 LVPAREIV
+129 LAPAREIL

-158 DQGEESHHLFSELEE
+158 GEDEDSQHLFTELEVGE
-173 GGDLLDETSEAPI
+173 DLLDETSEAPI

-192 VFGQAVKSQASDIH
+192 IFSQAVKSQASDIH

-250 AEKRLPQDGRM
+250 AEKRLPQDGRT

-297 SLEEIGLSSAALAE
+297 SMKEIGLTAAALAE
-311 MKRLLQLS
+311 MKRLLHLS

-337 YAALSYINSPDKNI
+337 YAALSQINSPDKNI

-360 QLDGIGQMQVNPKIN
+360 RLDGIGQMQVNPKIN
-375 LNFASGL
+375 LTFASGL

-425 AASAVTRLID
+425 SASAVTRLTD
-435 MDIEPFLVS
+435 MGIEPFLVS
-444 SAVQAIIAQRL
+444 TAVQAIIAQRL
-455 VRLLCPHCKEPYEP
+455 VRLLCRHCKEAYEP
-469 EEAQWTELGLTQ
+469 EEAQWAELRSSRE
-481 DVTGPIFRAKG
+481 VAGPIFRADG

-502 GRTGIYEFLRMTESI
+502 GRTGIYEFLLLSEAI
-517 KGLVLQTSD
+517 KGLVLKTSD
-526 SNQIGRAA
+526 ANQINKVARA
-534 RKEGMLS
+534 EGMAN
-541 LRKDGIQKVIEGKT
+541 LREDGINKVMEGRT

-565 IRSAVNAL
+565 I
-573 IRRQPFDSAQDKQ
+573 
-586 AAGSKH
+586 
-592 SETGETGETRETS
+592 
-605 TVKAF
+605 

>member
-1 MSILPK
+1 MNIFPR
-7 LGDVLVEQGWITP
+7 LGDVLVEQGWLSP
-20 EGLEDGLAAQAEN
+20 EALEEGLEAQAEN
-33 GERLGQIL
+33 GERLGQVL
-41 VQQKKITEGE
+41 VQQKKITEQE
-51 LLEALA
+51 LLNALA
-57 LQLDLEVME
+57 LQLDLEVVE

-79 KLPIQYLKKHLIF
+79 QLPIQYLKKHEIF
-92 PFQTEEGTVRMAVN
+92 PFQSEDGTLRIAVN

-118 ILYGVDEIKPV
+118 ILFGQNEIRPV
-129 LVPAREIV
+129 LVPAREIL

-144 GQANDTAEQIIQDL
+144 GQANDTTEQIMQDL
-158 DQGEESHHLFSELEE
+158 GEEADSQHLFTELEVGE
-173 GGDLLDETSEAPI
+173 DLLDETSDAPI

-192 VFGQAVKSQASDIH
+192 IFSQAVKSQASDIH

-250 AEKRLPQDGRM
+250 AEKRLPQDGRT

-273 VSCLPTA
+273 VSSLPTA

-297 SLEEIGLSSAALAE
+297 SMKEIGLTAAALAE
-311 MKRLLQLS
+311 MKRLLHLS

-327 PTGSGKTTTL
+327 PTGSGKTTSL
-337 YAALSYINSPDKNI
+337 YAALSSINSPDKNI

-375 LNFASGL
+375 LTFASGL

-425 AASAVTRLID
+425 SASAVTRLTD
-435 MDIEPFLVS
+435 MGIEPFLVS
-444 SAVQAIIAQRL
+444 TAVQAIIAQRL
-455 VRLLCPHCKEPYEP
+455 VRLLCTHCKEAYEP
-469 EEAQWTELGLTQ
+469 EEAQWAELRSSRE
-481 DVTGPIFRAKG
+481 VTGPIFRADG

-502 GRTGIYEFLRMTESI
+502 GRTGIYEFLPLSEAI
-517 KGLVLQTSD
+517 KGLVLKTSD
-526 SNQIGRAA
+526 ANQINKVARA
-534 RKEGMLS
+534 EGMAN
-541 LRKDGIQKVIEGKT
+541 LREDGINKVMEGRT

-565 IRSAVNAL
+565 L
-573 IRRQPFDSAQDKQ
+573 
-586 AAGSKH
+586 
-592 SETGETGETRETS
+592 
-605 TVKAF
+605 

>member
-1 MSILPK
+1 MNIFPR
-7 LGDVLVEQGWITP
+7 LGDVLVEQGWLSP
-20 EGLEDGLAAQAEN
+20 EALEEGLEAQAEN
-33 GERLGQIL
+33 GERLGQVL
-41 VQQKKITEGE
+41 VQQKKITEQE
-51 LLEALA
+51 LLNALA
-57 LQLDLEVME
+57 LQLDLEVVE

-79 KLPIQYLKKHLIF
+79 QLPIQYLKKHEIF
-92 PFQTEEGTVRMAVN
+92 PFQSEDGTLRIAVN

-118 ILYGVDEIKPV
+118 ILFGQNEIRPV
-129 LVPAREIV
+129 LVPAREIL

-144 GQANDTAEQIIQDL
+144 GQANDTTEQIMQDL
-158 DQGEESHHLFSELEE
+158 GEEADSQHLFTELEVGE
-173 GGDLLDETSEAPI
+173 DLLDETSEAPI

-192 VFGQAVKSQASDIH
+192 IFSQAVKSQASDIH

-250 AEKRLPQDGRM
+250 AEKRLPQDGRT

-273 VSCLPTA
+273 VSSLPTA

-297 SLEEIGLSSAALAE
+297 SMEEIGLTAAALAE
-311 MKRLLQLS
+311 MKRLLHLS

-327 PTGSGKTTTL
+327 PTGSGKTTSL
-337 YAALSYINSPDKNI
+337 YAALSSINSPDKNI

-375 LNFASGL
+375 LTFSSGL

-425 AASAVTRLID
+425 SASAVTRLTD
-435 MDIEPFLVS
+435 MGIEPFLVS
-444 SAVQAIIAQRL
+444 TAVQAIIAQRL
-455 VRLLCPHCKEPYEP
+455 VRLLCTHCKEAYEP
-469 EEAQWTELGLTQ
+469 EEAQWAELRSSRE
-481 DVTGPIFRAKG
+481 VTGPIFRADG

-502 GRTGIYEFLRMTESI
+502 GRTGIYEFLPLSEAI
-517 KGLVLQTSD
+517 KGLVLKTSD
-526 SNQIGRAA
+526 ANQINKVARA
-534 RKEGMLS
+534 EGMAN
-541 LRKDGIQKVIEGKT
+541 LREDGINKVMEGRT

-565 IRSAVNAL
+565 L
-573 IRRQPFDSAQDKQ
+573 
-586 AAGSKH
+586 
-592 SETGETGETRETS
+592 
-605 TVKAF
+605 